1 MDKILEAL
9 EPVLNI
15 IEAILLLIC
24 AFIVA
29 SIFKKLVLRL
39 LTKTKL
45 KAQLYKNEAEGKDSS
60 AEADGEGEAAAESD
74 TLEPAESSVSSFI
87 GALIYLI
94 IFLCFIPAIF
104 SLLGIRNAAQPLVS
118 IFDSLWDRLPN
129 ILACIVI
136 LVVGFM
142 LAKLVRQLLIPIFR
156 RLKIDKIQEKAGV
169 ETSDIGKLSSTLAYI
184 IYVLIL
190 IPIIITALRALR
202 IPEIAGPSISMLS
215 KIFDYVPGIIV
226 TVLIIV
232 IGNVIARFAGQIV
245 SRLINA
251 SGLDD
256 KVTKMI
262 GREGTY
268 FSFSKVVGLIVYIV
282 ILIFFIVQSF
292 DVLHLKVLNDIGNAL
307 IKYLPYALSAI
318 LIVAISYFAA
328 IAAERAVEKMASK
341 SLAKIVYFS
350 IWVIGIFLA
359 LGQLGIARSIVE
371 TAFMALIGAFA
382 IAVAIAF
389 GIGGKDFAARALEHL
404 EEESRD
410 KKQEDKRKKD
420 EE

>member
-45 KAQLYKNEAEGKDSS
+45 KAQLYKDEAEGKDSS
-60 AEADGEGEAAAESD
+60 AEGEAAAESD
-74 TLEPAESSVSSFI
+74 ALEPAESSVSSFI

-190 IPIIITALRALR
+190 IPCIITALRALR
-202 IPEIAGPSISMLS
+202 VPESAGPSISMLS

-268 FSFSKVVGLIVYIV
+268 FSFSKVVGLIVHIV

-292 DVLHLKVLNDIGNAL
+292 DVLHLKVLHDIGNAL

-404 EEESRD
+404 EEESKD